1 LAFSGFNLD
10 IPIPINV
17 FNYLIMENNNNNNH
31 KENHHVVSYAGN
43 ITVWVVLLI
52 MTWLTITVAYLDF
65 GNLAV
70 AIALLIATV
79 KAGIVLAYYM
89 HLRFDSKLLTILL
102 LVTMGVFSSFII
114 LTFFDYAF
122 R

>member
-1 LAFSGFNLD
+1 
-10 IPIPINV
+10 
-17 FNYLIMENNNNNNH
+17 MENNHNNNH
-31 KENHHVVSYAGN
+31 EENHHIVSYAAN
-43 ITVWVVLLI
+43 IRVWVVLLI
-52 MTWLTITVAYLDF
+52 LTWLTITVAYMDF

-70 AIALLIATV
+70 AMALLIATV

-89 HLRFDSKLLTILL
+89 HLKFDSKILTILL
-102 LVTMGVFSSFII
+102 LVTMGVFCSFIA

>member
-1 LAFSGFNLD
+1 
-10 IPIPINV
+10 
-17 FNYLIMENNNNNNH
+17 MENNKH
-31 KENHHVVSYAGN
+31 HDENHHIVSYAFN
-43 ITVWVVLLI
+43 IKVWIVLLI
-52 MTWLTITVAYLDF
+52 LTWLTITVAYLNF

-79 KAGIVLAYYM
+79 KAGVVLAYYM

-102 LVTMGVFSSFII
+102 LVTMGVFSSFIV
-114 LTFFDYAF
+114 LTFFDFAL

>member
-1 LAFSGFNLD
+1 
-10 IPIPINV
+10 
-17 FNYLIMENNNNNNH
+17 MEDNKNNH
-31 KENHHVVSYAGN
+31 HEEEHHIVSYASN
-43 ITVWVVLLI
+43 LKVWIVLLLL
-52 MTWLTITVAYLDF
+52 TWITITVAYINF

-79 KAGIVLAYYM
+79 KAGIVLAYFM
-89 HLRFDSKLLTILL
+89 HLKFDSKVLTAFL
-102 LVTMGVFSSFII
+102 LVTMAVFASFIV

>member
-1 LAFSGFNLD
+1 
-10 IPIPINV
+10 
-17 FNYLIMENNNNNNH
+17 MENN
-31 KENHHVVSYAGN
+31 KNHHEDHHIVSYAAN
-43 ITVWVVLLI
+43 IKVWVVLLVL
-52 MTWLTITVAYLDF
+52 TWLTITVAYLDF

-70 AIALLIATV
+70 AIALTVASV

-89 HLRFDSKLLTILL
+89 HLKFDSKLLTVLL
-102 LVTMGVFSSFII
+102 LVTMAVFSSFIA